1 MRAIWTGSI
10 AFGLVNVPVK
20 AYSAA
25 SDHDIDLHQV
35 HDKDGGRIRYERRC
49 EVCGKKITY
58 QHIDKAYDT
67 GEQTVVLTDEEMDA
81 LPSEKSREIDV
92 VQFVPAEQIDPLT
105 LERSYYLEP
114 DSKSPKAYALLRRTL
129 EQTELMAVVKF
140 ALRQKTRLGVL
151 RVRDD
156 VMVLQS
162 MMWGDELREADFPA
176 AHGAAKI
183 SPQELKMSAA
193 LVEQFTGDFDSSQFE
208 DDYQNELRTLI
219 DEKLKQGDA
228 LDTDATFGEAP
239 AETESSGEVI
249 DLMEALKRS
258 IDSKRGGKAKA
269 ATRSKPAKDAEAEDE
284 DVDSGSDTKKTAAK
298 KETAT
303 KGNKKST
310 ATKTAAKNSSDEK
323 TSTRKS
329 TAKKTAQKKTETK
342 KSAEKKPAAKKTAA
356 KKPAAKKGTTSSA
369 KKSTETKRPR
379 KSA

>member
-258 IDSKRGGKAKA
+258 IDSKRGGKAKV

-284 DVDSGSDTKKTAAK
+284 DADSGSGGKKTAAK

-303 KGNKKST
+303 KGTKKST

-323 TSTRKS
+323 TSTTKS

-342 KSAEKKPAAKKTAA
+342 KSADKKPAAKKTAA

>member
-284 DVDSGSDTKKTAAK
+284 DADSGSGGKKTAAK

-303 KGNKKST
+303 KGTKKST

>member
-269 ATRSKPAKDAEAEDE
+269 AARSKPAKDAEAEDE
-284 DVDSGSDTKKTAAK
+284 DADSGSGGKKTAAK

-303 KGNKKST
+303 KGTKKST

-323 TSTRKS
+323 TSTTKS

>member
-284 DVDSGSDTKKTAAK
+284 DADSGSGGKKTAAK

-303 KGNKKST
+303 KGTKKST

-323 TSTRKS
+323 TSTTKS

>member
-284 DVDSGSDTKKTAAK
+284 DADSGSGGKKTAAK
-298 KETAT
+298 KEAAT
-303 KGNKKST
+303 KGTKKST

-323 TSTRKS
+323 TSTTKT

-356 KKPAAKKGTTSSA
+356 RKPAAKKGTTSSA

>member
-1 MRAIWTGSI
+1 M
-10 AFGLVNVPVK
+10 PVK

-284 DVDSGSDTKKTAAK
+284 DADSGSGGKKTAAK

-303 KGNKKST
+303 KAPRN
-310 ATKTAAKNSSDEK
+310 
-323 TSTRKS
+323 
-329 TAKKTAQKKTETK
+329 
-342 KSAEKKPAAKKTAA
+342 P
-356 KKPAAKKGTTSSA
+356 
-369 KKSTETKRPR
+369 RPR
-379 KSA
+379 RQRPRTPRTRRPAPQNPPRRKPRRRRRRPKSRQRRSRPLKRRRPRNRRPKRAPPPARRSPQRPNGPGRAPEHSSGTVRPGGSLGR

>member
-284 DVDSGSDTKKTAAK
+284 DADSGSGGKKTAAK

-303 KGNKKST
+303 KGTKKST

-323 TSTRKS
+323 TSTTKT

-356 KKPAAKKGTTSSA
+356 RKPAAKKGTTSSA